1 MLNSIFNMLDI
12 SIYISKKKKMNADIL
27 ETPYVQKKKNN
38 IKHQILF
45 LWKKFEVKNTASTT
59 TQQNPLE

>member
-27 ETPYVQKKKNN
+27 ETPYVQKKK
-38 IKHQILF
+38 II
-45 LWKKFEVKNTASTT
+45 
-59 TQQNPLE
+59 